1 MTIKEI
7 NERASNKAFAQIT
20 MLQLDIK
27 DIENDIKNNNTSIVP
42 LERLE
47 KMIKS
52 TKAEIEV
59 WDYIAKL
66 IEIDNINVT
75 NKI

>member
-7 NERASNKAFAQIT
+7 NERASNKAFAKIT
-20 MLQLDIK
+20 MLQLEIK

-42 LERLE
+42 LETLE

-52 TKAEIEV
+52 TKAEIKI
-59 WDYIAKL
+59 WSYIAKL
-66 IEIDNINVT
+66 IEIDNI
-75 NKI
+75 KQ

>member
-42 LERLE
+42 LETLE
-47 KMIKS
+47 KIIKS
-52 TKAEIEV
+52 TKAEIKI
-59 WDYIAKL
+59 WSYIAKL
-66 IEIDNINVT
+66 IEIDNI
-75 NKI
+75 KQ